1 MKRKLAYLLAILI
14 LVSLAFLLYGL
25 KASTA
30 GYVMS
35 RRIPALAAMIITGAA
50 IAASSVVFQTIT
62 NNRILTPSIL
72 GLDSLYSLIQ
82 TLWMFFP
89 LLWSG
94 SAANS
99 VNSSLPDFALS
110 VTVMAGFSV
119 LVLGSFLKILKG
131 DVPKLLLS
139 GIITGT
145 LFRST
150 SSFLQVLM
158 DPNEYLVLQSKLFAS
173 FNNIPAELII
183 PSAVLLVITIIL
195 MLLKA
200 PELDVLNLGK
210 NQAVELGLSYDRLVR
225 YGLIGCSILVAI
237 STALVG
243 PITFLGILVSNLAR
257 ELMPTYK
264 HEQLLP
270 SSMLIG
276 AITIV
281 LGQFLTASLL
291 RLETPVSVV
300 INFIGGI
307 YFIYLLLKG
316 SQL

>member
-99 VNSSLPDFALS
+99 VSSSLPDFALS